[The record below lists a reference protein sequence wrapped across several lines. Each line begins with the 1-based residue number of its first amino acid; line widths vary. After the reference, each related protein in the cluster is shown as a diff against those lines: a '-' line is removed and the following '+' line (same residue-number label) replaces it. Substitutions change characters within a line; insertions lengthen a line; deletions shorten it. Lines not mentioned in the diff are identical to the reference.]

1 MKNIF
6 FQNNFEKSQE
16 VLILDKSDGD
26 VANFGKQWRDHVD
39 VQIDSKNNFNI
50 SKNYLKDLLFGDLE
64 ILRNKDVL
72 EIGSGAGRFTEHIC
86 KYANNCVSVD
96 LSSAIFYN
104 VASKEKN
111 LIRIKADFSKLLPQ
125 KKFDIVICRGV
136 LQHTPNPKESILRL
150 FSFVSKDKG
159 EVFFDIY
166 PRPKIGFLHPKYLF
180 WRPFFKTLISYEV
193 CENFLKKNI
202 TLILKVKRNIKKIFF
217 NSDFLSD
224 CLIPVWDYYGKEENR
239 FELID
244 LNKEQLESWT
254 VLDTLDGLY
263 AKYDYPMSNKEVSLL
278 LSNNSINI
286 QETDKLRNFFKA
298 SLYK

>member
-1 MKNIF
+1 MKSIF
-6 FQNNFEKSQE
+6 FQNNFEKSQG
-16 VLILDKSDGD
+16 VLILDKSDGH

-39 VQIDSKNNFNI
+39 VQIDSKNNFDI
-50 SKNYLKDLLFGDLE
+50 SKNYLKDLLFGNLE
-64 ILRNKDVL
+64 ILRGKDVL

-104 VASKEKN
+104 VASKENN
-111 LIRIKADFSKLLPQ
+111 LIRIKADFSKLLPK

-150 FSFVSKDKG
+150 FSFISKKEG
-159 EVFFDIY
+159 MVFFDIY

-180 WRPFFKTLISYEV
+180 WRPIFKTVISYEV

-202 TLILKVKRNIKKIFF
+202 TSILKTKRNIKKILF
-217 NSDFLSD
+217 NSAFLSD
-224 CLIPVWDYYGKEENR
+224 CLIPVWDYYGK
-239 FELID
+239 ID
-244 LNKEQLESWT
+244 LSTEQLEDWA